1 MLARRI
7 EEVSLNSWPALRQ
20 ILYDGW
26 IVRFSEGYTKR
37 ANSVNPLF
45 DSSIDVD
52 EKVDVCEELYA
63 ARGLPTVF
71 RLTHFSSPPEIDR
84 VLEGRNYQVVA
95 PTLVLYIG
103 LEGHDV
109 QLAAPAALRDERLD
123 DWIELFC
130 RFSGSAVEEHQA
142 HKEILQAIP
151 STRFLASLVDGGR
164 AVACG
169 LGVLENGYFGLFD
182 LVTDLR
188 QRNKGYG
195 TRLVS
200 GMLRWAQEHGASH
213 AYLQVVARNAP
224 ARHLYAKF
232 GFQEAYRYWYRV
244 AGA

>member
-1 MLARRI
+1 MLTRRI

-20 ILYDGW
+20 ILFDGW
-26 IVRFSEGYTKR
+26 IVRFSKGYTKR

-45 DSSIDVD
+45 DSSMDVD
-52 EKVDVCEELYA
+52 EKVDVCEALYA

-84 VLEGRNYQVVA
+84 VLESRNYQIVA
-95 PTLVLYIG
+95 PTLVLYLG

-109 QLAAPAALRDERLD
+109 QPAAAAELRDERLD

-130 RFSGSAVEEHQA
+130 RFHGSAVGEHQA
-142 HKEILQAIP
+142 HREILEAIP
-151 STRFLASLVDGGR
+151 SRRFLATLVDGGQP
-164 AVACG
+164 VACA
-169 LGVLENGYFGLFD
+169 LGVMENGYFGLFD
-182 LVTDLR
+182 LVTDPQ
-188 QRNKGYG
+188 QRNRGYG
-195 TRLVS
+195 TRFVS
-200 GMLRWAQEHGASH
+200 GLLRWAQEHGALH

-232 GFQEAYRYWYRV
+232 GFQEAYQYWYRV